1 MVQWAMELSQFDI
14 DHQPRMAIKAQAL
27 VDFVTEFTMA
37 DQDLE
42 ADYLTVYIDKSSAS
56 RIGEVRVILLSPE
69 NGVLKYGVKLQFPKT
84 NNDA

>member
-1 MVQWAMELSQFDI
+1 MAIELSQFDVDYRSI
-14 DHQPRMAIKAQAL
+14 MTIKAQAL
-27 VDFVTEFTMA
+27 VDFVAEFTMA

-42 ADYLTVYIDKSSAS
+42 ADYLTVYIDRSSAS

-84 NNDA
+84 NNEA